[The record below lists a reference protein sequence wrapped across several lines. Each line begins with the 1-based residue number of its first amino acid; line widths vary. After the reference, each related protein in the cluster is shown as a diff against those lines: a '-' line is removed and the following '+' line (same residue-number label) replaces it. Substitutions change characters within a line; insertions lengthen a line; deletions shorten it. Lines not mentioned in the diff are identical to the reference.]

1 MYILFQNGTIKYAK
15 LIPMINNLTKELEGK
30 GRLEWDSDEDCG
42 IGVSPLFNAVLN
54 NKFIRL
60 FTENIYESFSQP

>member
-1 MYILFQNGTIKYAK
+1 
-15 LIPMINNLTKELEGK
+15 MINNLTKDLEGK
-30 GRLEWDSDEDCG
+30 ARLEWDSDEDCG
-42 IGVSPLFNAVLN
+42 IGVSPLFNTVLN